1 MARLLADEE
10 GREYPQGLKD
20 GRHGWRVNTAS
31 RRFRATI
38 MTDMQLATW
47 IITTTSIIMLAH
59 PDSTRIK
66 E

>member
-1 MARLLADEE
+1 
-10 GREYPQGLKD
+10 
-20 GRHGWRVNTAS
+20 
-31 RRFRATI
+31 

-59 PDSTRIK
+59 PDSTRVK